1 MSRSGMKRGG
11 SWIAAF
17 LLTLVLVACGGGTGS
32 GAGGDGNGTGELT
45 PQRRHIATGMVAA
58 QYETL
63 RAANDPQVWEKL
75 RDYVLTQPEFTEAGL
90 GDDLLWARFS
100 DGRYFM
106 YLDNWKEVD
115 ADAAPMVL
123 PAGGHARTG
132 ALDAAGA
139 AVRVAP
145 QLAPAPK
152 AAAAAELPS
161 SKRAAFLRMN
171 QDMFNPG
178 DQAIRQA
185 AAALSRHGWTIDTR
199 RELTLE
205 NVKNLGQLGLLYM
218 TSHSGVYTR
227 GDRQVFA
234 VVVNDRATDE
244 NEVLYADELR
254 DGAVIYTR
262 TRRLWQEYGLGLL
275 PLYAFTERFAQKHI
289 RMSSH
294 SLVVLMM
301 CNSASDHT
309 APFHTALKAG
319 TVIGWN
325 GNSNQH
331 GFEMIERLFDRL
343 TGANVVAPQ
352 QVPNRPFVF
361 NDVWTYL
368 EQQGLL
374 MTPGAEGDPPSFVKR
389 IGDGFSMLVPVMHE
403 LETFGRDKLAIHGE
417 FGTQPGTVRMDG
429 ELLAATWAPDGTR
442 IDVDLGPG
450 RHGRVVVTARDLS
463 SNARVLGSWR
473 GKVRYRQGSQEV
485 GGCNTLFYQTV
496 DVDLHLRADAH
507 PVRTKVD
514 GALLNSRRLA
524 VPASDTRAQ
533 WRVDGEC
540 IEDGTP
546 LLRWQGSGAFE
557 FVPPPQGDDD
567 SDPATGSV
575 LTTRIDPVDRR
586 FQLSGVLGVN
596 QMFTE
601 TSTVITTQTKQRPLK
616 FDHRLM
622 GFYNNGPDY
631 TYLLPWGTFLRLDPG
646 ANILAGQHQQ
656 ADPQSRR
663 QMVIEWSEMAM
674 SPAFDPDIGR

>member
-1 MSRSGMKRGG
+1 M
-11 SWIAAF
+11 
-17 LLTLVLVACGGGTGS
+17 TLVLVACGGGTGS